1 MQIRSWR
8 FLFSSKNTKEVI
20 IRQITQQI
28 LQRGIHNALAPCSS
42 CTLNPTYQNRI
53 TNA

>member
-8 FLFSSKNTKEVI
+8 FLFSSKNTKEAI

-28 LQRGIHNALAPCSS
+28 LQRGIHNALAPCNI
-42 CTLNPTYQNRI
+42 CTLNPPIKTE
-53 TNA
+53 